1 MTKEYPMTYEEFEK
15 RVIELFVG
23 QVDSPSE
30 KRKRKTLAREEAG
43 VIKSEYN
50 YACYCY
56 DHQEERGPVAKNVF
70 TDDGLIRQPVR
81 ILDML

>member
-30 KRKRKTLAREEAG
+30 KRRRKTLARKETG

-56 DHQEERGPVAKNVF
+56 DDPKRSDIQF
-70 TDDGLIRQPVR
+70 TDEGLIRQPVR

>member
-15 RVIELFVG
+15 RVIELFVE

-30 KRKRKTLAREEAG
+30 KMERKALARKEAG
-43 VIKSEYN
+43 IIKSEYD

-56 DHQEERGPVAKNVF
+56 DNPKRSDIQF

>member
-15 RVIELFVG
+15 RVIELFVE

-30 KRKRKTLAREEAG
+30 KMERKALARKEAG
-43 VIKSEYN
+43 IIKSEYD

-56 DHQEERGPVAKNVF
+56 DDPKRSDIQF

>member
-30 KRKRKTLAREEAG
+30 KRRRKTLARDEVG

-56 DHQEERGPVAKNVF
+56 DDPKRSDIQF
-70 TDDGLIRQPVR
+70 TDEGLIRQPVR

>member
-30 KRKRKTLAREEAG
+30 KRRRKTLARDEVG
-43 VIKSEYN
+43 VINSEYN

-56 DHQEERGPVAKNVF
+56 DDPKRSDIQF
-70 TDDGLIRQPVR
+70 TDEGLIRQPVR

>member
-1 MTKEYPMTYEEFEK
+1 MTNEYPMTYEEFEK
-15 RVIELFVG
+15 RVIELFVE
-23 QVDSPSE
+23 QADSPSE
-30 KRKRKTLAREEAG
+30 KRERKTLAREEAG

-56 DHQEERGPVAKNVF
+56 DDPKRRDNQF
-70 TDDGLIRQPVR
+70 TDEGLLYQPVR